1 MNIFTSPTLT
11 SGSPLQHALTGMS
24 RSRDQF
30 HNSAIETVQSF
41 VEQANALSNGDT
53 ALSSASFVSSLATS
67 PETSMVN
74 MMQAQHAFEAN
85 LKVFSAVDEMQQKV
99 LDIIT

>member
-11 SGSPLQHALTGMS
+11 GGNALQHALTGMS
-24 RSRDQF
+24 KSKDQF

-41 VEQANALSNGDT
+41 AEQANAISDGDT
-53 ALSSASFVSSLATS
+53 ALSSEAFVSAISTS

-74 MMQAQHAFEAN
+74 MIKAQHAFEAN
-85 LKVFSAVDEMQQKV
+85 LKVFASVAETQDKV

>member
-11 SGSPLQHALTGMS
+11 GGNALQHSLTGMS
-24 RSRDQF
+24 RSKDQF

-41 VEQANALSNGDT
+41 ADQANALSSGDT
-53 ALSSASFVSSLATS
+53 ALGSEAFVSAVTSS

-74 MMQAQHAFEAN
+74 MIQAQRSFEAN
-85 LKVFSAVDEMQQKV
+85 VKVFKTVAETEEKV